1 MQSSNRSGIRHQG
14 GILGATIL
22 GAIMTV
28 RLRLTIAAA
37 AALLFCAVQA
47 HSEDFPSRPVTLI
60 VPWPAGGVTDTAIR
74 ALAVAAETHL
84 GQPIVIEN
92 RPGVGGTLAPMQMA
106 ASGKPDG
113 YVVSQIPLALLRAHL
128 LNKTAFDP
136 ARDLT
141 YIIGLTGYTFGVVV
155 KSDAPWRTF
164 QDFLA
169 SAKARPGQ
177 IKYASSGTGT
187 TPHLTMVQI
196 AQRRGIDW
204 VHVPYKGSAQ
214 TPVALLGGHIDA
226 VADGTSWAELVN
238 TRRLRLLVTWGAQR
252 TANWPN
258 TPTLREIGIDLTAN
272 APYGLAG
279 PKGMD
284 PMVVASLHDAFRK
297 AMDDPS
303 YREALRKLGQEP
315 FYLGSGDY
323 AAYVTREIANQER
336 LIKQMGLKPE

>member
-1 MQSSNRSGIRHQG
+1 VAHVSGFSRKREGAARSDQ
-14 GILGATIL
+14 
-22 GAIMTV
+22 V
-28 RLRLTIAAA
+28 RLVGNRHHAASDNGADRATPRHRLG
-37 AALLFCAVQA
+37 
-47 HSEDFPSRPVTLI
+47 S
-60 VPWPAGGVTDTAIR
+60 R
-74 ALAVAAETHL
+74 AL
-84 GQPIVIEN
+84 Q
-92 RPGVGGTLAPMQMA
+92 
-106 ASGKPDG
+106 
-113 YVVSQIPLALLRAHL
+113 
-128 LNKTAFDP
+128 
-136 ARDLT
+136 
-141 YIIGLTGYTFGVVV
+141 
-155 KSDAPWRTF
+155 
-164 QDFLA
+164 
-169 SAKARPGQ
+169 
-177 IKYASSGTGT
+177 
-187 TPHLTMVQI
+187 
-196 AQRRGIDW
+196 
-204 VHVPYKGSAQ
+204 GSAQ